1 VFPTKF
7 NGSADGWADET
18 IILKKSITN
27 YHISADSHQDE
38 NQPQVSQNAE
48 HGGDGEYPQS

>member
-1 VFPTKF
+1 MDQLIHVQTKR
-7 NGSADGWADET
+7 S
-18 IILKKSITN
+18 LKSLTN
-27 YHISADSHQDE
+27 HISADSHQNE

>member
-1 VFPTKF
+1 MSRRNYHIK
-7 NGSADGWADET
+7 E
-18 IILKKSITN
+18 SITN
-27 YHISADSHQDE
+27 HISADSHQDE